1 MLIKLSTSDIE
12 KFNIN
17 DKLLNIK
24 VSFDDMPPDIKRW
37 IDSLFQK
44 IIYSLMKHLKMYEFF
59 SFGRKKD
66 KLPNRENW
74 EENLK
79 QIFNNY
85 KG

>member
-37 IDSLFQK
+37 IDSLF
-44 IIYSLMKHLKMYEFF
+44 
-59 SFGRKKD
+59 
-66 KLPNRENW
+66 
-74 EENLK
+74 
-79 QIFNNY
+79 
-85 KG
+85 